1 MEGRDLEDSHTIAY
15 CKNAP
20 RGLSAIAAVAVPAI
34 KTEGAVLLSAQSIL
48 ITHDAS
54 HAVPRRQPLASFI
67 IQLAPIEFCMGFVV
81 LPIPPVAAQ
90 LIINIHRYKIGPWLL
105 WNVNRKSVTRWIR
118 VSSGDLM
125 ILRWG
130 VQNRIRERS
139 ERKKNFVPPLFQMWG
154 YKQAN
159 ISRDLLNILKFAVWL
174 SH

>member
-130 VQNRIRERS
+130 GTKQDSRAERA
-139 ERKKNFVPPLFQMWG
+139 KKKFCTPHFSKCG
-154 YKQAN
+154 GTSKQ
-159 ISRDLLNILKFAVWL
+159 ISVGAY
-174 SH
+174 